1 MGSAQPVRIKAFYI
15 FNLKQVT
22 FKTKKRKGKI
32 KMKLTKKKIAVIG
45 CAALVAAAL
54 ATTFAWPT
62 SSDQVT
68 NHLETDG
75 RLDTSIV
82 EVFDPP
88 TEWTPGQSIQ
98 KEVAIANLGDTD
110 AFIRVKLT
118 ETIETN
124 VESAVDTAGTEN
136 PLIYT
141 DEQIAKYPT
150 VIDNGDTD
158 IPDTVTVCKN
168 DNNGYI
174 AYVTATKQKVNL
186 EGIAF
191 TMKSGSPVATVTG
204 NFGITYATTVKATT
218 DGKTF
223 GTMTKI
229 DDLTAGQSY
238 GGITLTSADVT
249 ALNRYVNDAKDNL
262 YLSQLGNGAPIVLIL
277 DDNWSDNW
285 DYNDGYFYYKRICK
299 VDATTENLLS
309 KVIMLP
315 QATNDWANAKY
326 DIVVDHEGI
335 LASVDCIADMWGADV
350 SEANTAAIG
359 TASVDTTG
367 AISVEA

>member
-15 FNLKQVT
+15 NFKLKVT
-22 FKTKKRKGKI
+22 FKTQKRKGKI

-45 CAALVAAAL
+45 CTALVAAAL
-54 ATTFAWPT
+54 ATSFAWPT
-62 SSDQVT
+62 SSDQIT

-82 EVFDPP
+82 EVFNPP
-88 TEWTPGQSIQ
+88 KEWTAGQSIQ

-110 AFIRVKLT
+110 AFIRAKLT

-150 VIDNGDTD
+150 VIDNGDTE
-158 IPDTVTVCKN
+158 IPDTVTVKKN
-168 DNNGYI
+168 DKNGYI
-174 AYVTATKQKVNL
+174 AYVTETKQKVNL
-186 EGIAF
+186 ECIAY
-191 TMKSGSPVATVTG
+191 TMKNGSPVATVTG

-229 DDLTAGQSY
+229 GNVAAGQTY
-238 GGITLTSADVT
+238 GGITLTDADVT
-249 ALNRYVNDAKDNL
+249 ALNRYVNDANDNL

-285 DYNDGYFYYKRICK
+285 DYNDGYFYYKRIWK
-299 VDATTENLLS
+299 DNS
-309 KVIMLP
+309 
-315 QATNDWANAKY
+315 N
-326 DIVVDHEGI
+326 
-335 LASVDCIADMWGADV
+335 
-350 SEANTAAIG
+350 
-359 TASVDTTG
+359 
-367 AISVEA
+367 

>member
-1 MGSAQPVRIKAFYI
+1 M
-15 FNLKQVT
+15 
-22 FKTKKRKGKI
+22 KI
-32 KMKLTKKKIAVIG
+32 TKKKIAVVG
-45 CAALVAAAL
+45 CTALVAVAL
-54 ATTFAWPT
+54 GASFAWPT

-88 TEWTPGQSIQ
+88 KEWTPGQSIQ
-98 KEVAIANLGDTD
+98 KEVAIANNGDTD

-124 VESAVDTAGTEN
+124 VESALDTAGTEN

-150 VIDNGDTD
+150 VIDNGDTA
-158 IPDTVTVCKN
+158 IPDTVTVRKN
-168 DNNGYI
+168 DKNGYI

-186 EGIAF
+186 EGIAY
-191 TMKSGSPVATVTG
+191 TMKSGTPVATVTG
-204 NFGITYATTVKATT
+204 NFGITYATTTKATT

-229 DDLTAGQSY
+229 DSLIAGQTY
-238 GGITLTSADVT
+238 GGIKLTTADVT

-277 DDNWSDNW
+277 DDDWSDNW
-285 DYNDGYFYYKRICK
+285 DYNDGYFYYKRICG
-299 VDATTENLLS
+299 VNETTENLLS

-350 SEANTAAIG
+350 ATANKATIG
-359 TASVDTTG
+359 TAAVDTTG
-367 AISVEA
+367 AIAAAA